1 MKKEIKVNSLDLTQG
16 SIIRGILLFSGPL
29 IVGNIFQ
36 QLYNTVDSVI
46 AGNYIGKPALAA
58 IGSSNSLINL
68 IIGLFMGIATGAG
81 VVIAQYYGAKNE
93 EKMQWAVHTSIVL
106 SIIGGIILTLV
117 GVTMTPQILRWMGTP
132 DSVMKEAVVYLR
144 IFFLGSVF
152 NIVYNMG
159 AGILRG
165 VGDSRRPLYYLCATS
180 VANIILDLIFVIC
193 FEMGVAGAAIA
204 TIISQ
209 GISSVLVIVTLMKD
223 KDIYTLCFRKLRLD
237 KRMTMRILVMGVPT
251 GIQTAVI
258 SLSNVIV
265 QAYINSFGQ
274 DAIAGSSSYMKI
286 DGFIVLPIMSFGMA
300 AMTFTGQNIGAGKL
314 ERVKQGA
321 VKTLLVGCVYCS
333 VMSIVL
339 LVFGREAMKIF
350 SRDIAV
356 IEYGYLMC
364 KILAP
369 FYVGITIAQVMG
381 GVFRGAGKSLST
393 MLIMVGSMVGIRIL
407 WIQVM
412 TKVYPSLD
420 IVLWGYPVSWFFAV
434 LGMVLYAWK
443 GKWLV
448 EQRG

>member
-1 MKKEIKVNSLDLTQG
+1 
-16 SIIRGILLFSGPL
+16 
-29 IVGNIFQ
+29 
-36 QLYNTVDSVI
+36 
-46 AGNYIGKPALAA
+46 
-58 IGSSNSLINL
+58 
-68 IIGLFMGIATGAG
+68 
-81 VVIAQYYGAKNE
+81 
-93 EKMQWAVHTSIVL
+93 
-106 SIIGGIILTLV
+106 
-117 GVTMTPQILRWMGTP
+117 
-132 DSVMKEAVVYLR
+132 
-144 IFFLGSVF
+144 
-152 NIVYNMG
+152 
-159 AGILRG
+159 
-165 VGDSRRPLYYLCATS
+165 
-180 VANIILDLIFVIC
+180 
-193 FEMGVAGAAIA
+193 
-204 TIISQ
+204 
-209 GISSVLVIVTLMKD
+209 
-223 KDIYTLCFRKLRLD
+223 
-237 KRMTMRILVMGVPT
+237 MGVPT

-321 VKTLLVGCVYCS
+321 VRTLLVGCIYCS

-350 SRDIAV
+350 SRDTAV

-412 TKVYPSLD
+412 TKIYPTLD

-434 LGMVLYAWK
+434 LGMIIYAWK

-448 EQRG
+448 EQKG

>member
-106 SIIGGIILTLV
+106 SIIGGIILTAV

-132 DSVMKEAVVYLR
+132 DGVMKEAVVYLR

-209 GISSVLVIVTLMKD
+209 GISSVLVIGTLMKD
-223 KDIYTLCFRKLRLD
+223 KDIYTLCLRKLRLD
-237 KRMTMRILVMGVPT
+237 KRMTRRILVMGVPT

-321 VKTLLVGCVYCS
+321 VRTLLVGCIYCS

-339 LVFGREAMKIF
+339 LVFGREAMKI
-350 SRDIAV
+350 
-356 IEYGYLMC
+356 C
-364 KILAP
+364 
-369 FYVGITIAQVMG
+369 
-381 GVFRGAGKSLST
+381 
-393 MLIMVGSMVGIRIL
+393 
-407 WIQVM
+407 
-412 TKVYPSLD
+412 
-420 IVLWGYPVSWFFAV
+420 
-434 LGMVLYAWK
+434 
-443 GKWLV
+443 
-448 EQRG
+448 